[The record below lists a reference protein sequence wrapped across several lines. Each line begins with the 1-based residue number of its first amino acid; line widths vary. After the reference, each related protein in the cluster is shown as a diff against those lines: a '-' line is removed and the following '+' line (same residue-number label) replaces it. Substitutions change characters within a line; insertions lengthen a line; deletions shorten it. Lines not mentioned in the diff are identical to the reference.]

1 MYSMALSAVSKATGE
16 TGVGESMAMFPSNEQ
31 YDEDAFVQEE
41 EYDDGFDDMNEEEQE
56 GETDP
61 EEKLERKKE
70 RFRLAV
76 GAGNLVAVIGGT
88 VAILILLALLFSMVN
103 FVINDMGRSFSLFQT
118 NF

>member
-1 MYSMALSAVSKATGE
+1 MAL
-16 TGVGESMAMFPSNEQ
+16 FPSNEQ
-31 YDEDAFVQEE
+31 YEE
-41 EYDDGFDDMNEEEQE
+41 NDYTPEEADYDDGFDDLDDEEPE
-56 GETDP
+56 GEPDP

-88 VAILILLALLFSMVN
+88 VAILVLLALLFSMVN